1 MIVFAAGIVVGV
13 ILGFAISLGLVVCAL
28 NDWEKEVQDEKD

>member
-1 MIVFAAGIVVGV
+1 MIIFAAGIVVGI

-28 NDWEKEVQDEKD
+28 KEWEGEK